1 MIRLD
6 VSEREREML
15 AELLEREHR
24 DTMHELHRT
33 DALNYKQLLR
43 EKPALIE
50 RLRSRMVPTVV
61 AG

>member
-33 DALNYKQLLR
+33 DALSYKQLLR
-43 EKPALIE
+43 DKLALIE